1 MKKRKDL
8 LEKIGTKTIFTDKT
22 RKISIEGNKWFF
34 EIGKEL
40 TTDIAEAV
48 SLLVRECDSND
59 QIWEVEIKDINT
71 EDIAPEKSL
80 YWLSGGYKEW
90 KTLENYNR
98 PWCDCYLEFQEEF
111 GFTILNV
118 VNRSKTLGDVREYF
132 IENLNLP
139 VLYDFALSK
148 DLVR

>member
-8 LEKIGTKTIFTDKT
+8 LEKIGTKIIFTDKT

-34 EIGKEL
+34 EIGKEM

-48 SLLVRECDSND
+48 SLLIRECDSNN
-59 QIWEVEIKDINT
+59 QVWDIELRDNT
-71 EDIAPEKSL
+71 EEITPEKSL
-80 YWLSGGYKEW
+80 YWLTGGYKEW
-90 KTLENYNR
+90 KSLDNYNR
-98 PWCDCYLEFQEEF
+98 PWCDSYIYFQEEF
-111 GFTILNV
+111 GLTI
-118 VNRSKTLGDVREYF
+118 VNTVKKSETLGDIRKYF

-148 DLVR
+148 NLVR

>member
-48 SLLVRECDSND
+48 SLLIRECDDND
-59 QIWEVEIKDINT
+59 QIWQVELRNINT
-71 EDIAPEKSL
+71 EDITPEKSL
-80 YWLSGGYKEW
+80 YWLTGGYKEW
-90 KTLENYNR
+90 KSLENYNR
-98 PWCDCYLEFQEEF
+98 PWCDCYLDFQEEF
-111 GFTILNV
+111 GFAILSS
-118 VNRSKTLGDVREYF
+118 VNKSKTLGDIREYF

-148 DLVR
+148 NLIR

>member
-90 KTLENYNR
+90 KSLENYNR

-111 GFTILNV
+111 GFTILNI

>member
-22 RKISIEGNKWFF
+22 RKISIEGNEWFF

-48 SLLVRECDSND
+48 SLLIRECDSND

-71 EDIAPEKSL
+71 EDITPEKSL
-80 YWLSGGYKEW
+80 YWLTGGYKEW
-90 KTLENYNR
+90 KSLENYNR
-98 PWCDCYLEFQEEF
+98 PWCDCYLDFQEEF
-111 GFTILNV
+111 GFTILNS

-148 DLVR
+148 NLVR

>member
-71 EDIAPEKSL
+71 EDITPEKSL

-90 KTLENYNR
+90 KSLENYNR
-98 PWCDCYLEFQEEF
+98 PWCDCYLDFQEEF
-111 GFTILNV
+111 GFAILNS

>member
-48 SLLVRECDSND
+48 SLLIRECDSND
-59 QIWEVEIKDINT
+59 QVWEVEIKDINT
-71 EDIAPEKSL
+71 EDITPEKSL
-80 YWLSGGYKEW
+80 YWLTGGYKEW
-90 KTLENYNR
+90 KSLENYNR
-98 PWCDCYLEFQEEF
+98 PWCDCYLDFQEEF
-111 GFTILNV
+111 GFTILTS
-118 VNRSKTLGDVREYF
+118 VNKSKTLGDIRKYF

-139 VLYDFALSK
+139 VLYDFALSRN
-148 DLVR
+148 LVR

>member
-34 EIGKEL
+34 EIGKEI

-48 SLLVRECDSND
+48 SLLIRECDSND
-59 QIWEVEIKDINT
+59 QVWDVELKDNT
-71 EDIAPEKSL
+71 EEIAPEKSL
-80 YWLSGGYKEW
+80 YWLTGGYKEW
-90 KTLENYNR
+90 KSLENYNR
-98 PWCDCYLEFQEEF
+98 PWCDCYIHFQEEF
-111 GFTILNV
+111 GLTILNS
-118 VNRSKTLGDVREYF
+118 VNRSKTLGDIREYF

-148 DLVR
+148 DLIR

>member
-22 RKISIEGNKWFF
+22 RKISIEGNEWFF

-48 SLLVRECDSND
+48 SLLIRECDSND

-71 EDIAPEKSL
+71 EDITPEKSL
-80 YWLSGGYKEW
+80 YWLTGGYKEW
-90 KTLENYNR
+90 KSLENYNR
-98 PWCDCYLEFQEEF
+98 PWCDCYLDFQEEF
-111 GFTILNV
+111 GFVILNS
-118 VNRSKTLGDVREYF
+118 VNRSKTLGDLREYF

-148 DLVR
+148 NLVR

>member
-71 EDIAPEKSL
+71 EDITPEKSL

-118 VNRSKTLGDVREYF
+118 VNRSRTLGDVREYF

>member
-22 RKISIEGNKWFF
+22 RKISIEGNEWFF

-48 SLLVRECDSND
+48 SLLIRECDSNN

-71 EDIAPEKSL
+71 EDITPEKSL
-80 YWLSGGYKEW
+80 YWLTGGYKEW
-90 KTLENYNR
+90 KSLENYNR

-111 GFTILNV
+111 GFTILNS
-118 VNRSKTLGDVREYF
+118 VNRSKTLGDIREYF

-139 VLYDFALSK
+139 VLYDFALSRN
-148 DLVR
+148 LVR

>member
-48 SLLVRECDSND
+48 SLLVRECDNND

-71 EDIAPEKSL
+71 EDITPEKSL

-90 KTLENYNR
+90 KSLENYNR
-98 PWCDCYLEFQEEF
+98 PWCDCYLDFQEEF
-111 GFTILNV
+111 GFAILNS

>member
-48 SLLVRECDSND
+48 SLLIRECDSND
-59 QIWEVEIKDINT
+59 QVWEVEIKDINT
-71 EDIAPEKSL
+71 EDITPEKSL
-80 YWLSGGYKEW
+80 YWLTGGYKEW
-90 KTLENYNR
+90 KSLENYNR
-98 PWCDCYLEFQEEF
+98 PWCDCYLDFQEEF
-111 GFTILNV
+111 GFTILTS
-118 VNRSKTLGDVREYF
+118 VNRSKTLGDIRKYF

-139 VLYDFALSK
+139 VLYDFALSRN
-148 DLVR
+148 LVR

>member
-48 SLLVRECDSND
+48 SLLIRECDGND
-59 QIWEVEIKDINT
+59 QVWEVEIKEINT
-71 EDIAPEKSL
+71 EDITPEKSL
-80 YWLSGGYKEW
+80 YWLTGGYKEW
-90 KTLENYNR
+90 KSLENYNR

-111 GFTILNV
+111 GFTILNM
-118 VNRSKTLGDVREYF
+118 VNRSKTLGDIREYF

-148 DLVR
+148 NLVR

>member
-22 RKISIEGNKWFF
+22 RKISIEGNEWFF

-48 SLLVRECDSND
+48 SLLIRECDSND

-71 EDIAPEKSL
+71 EDITPEKSL
-80 YWLSGGYKEW
+80 YWLTGGYKEW
-90 KTLENYNR
+90 KSLENYNR
-98 PWCDCYLEFQEEF
+98 PWCDCYLDFQEEF
-111 GFTILNV
+111 GFAILNS

>member
-22 RKISIEGNKWFF
+22 RKISIEGNEWFF

-48 SLLVRECDSND
+48 SLLIRECDSND

-71 EDIAPEKSL
+71 EDITPEKSL
-80 YWLSGGYKEW
+80 YWLTGGYKEW
-90 KTLENYNR
+90 KSLENYNR
-98 PWCDCYLEFQEEF
+98 PWCDCYLDFQEEF
-111 GFTILNV
+111 GFTILNS

-139 VLYDFALSK
+139 ILYDFALSK
-148 DLVR
+148 NLVR

>member
-90 KTLENYNR
+90 KSLENYNR

-118 VNRSKTLGDVREYF
+118 VNRSRTLGDVREYF